1 MFEGFTSH
9 TIPVG
14 NGIEIAALVGGS
26 GPPVLL
32 LHGFPETRACW
43 HKIAGDLARRFT
55 VIAADLRGY
64 GASSKPLGG
73 HDHAAYAKRAMAAD
87 QVALMQALG
96 FPRFRLV
103 GHDRGGR
110 VAHRL
115 ALDHPDAVERM
126 AVLDICPTATMY
138 AATDR
143 EFATAYYHWFF
154 LIQPADF
161 PERMIANN
169 THFFVRQTI
178 ASWSHTEGAF
188 DEAILRHY
196 VEAFFDPA
204 AIHAACED
212 YRASATID
220 LVHDSE
226 SDAAGQKLAMPL
238 LVLWGARGTVGKRFD
253 VLAAWRE
260 KSASSVTGHALDCG
274 HFLPEEAP
282 SETLG
287 ALLDFL

>member
-43 HKIAGDLARRFT
+43 HKIAGGLARRFT

-73 HDHAAYAKRAMAAD
+73 RGHAAYAKRAMAAD